1 MMDSIDGVEKIQ
13 DKARATC
20 PTEIRKVL
28 KKKVVGSGAGNMSK
42 GLGSQLRRVVNDIIA

>member
-28 KKKVVGSGAGNMSK
+28 KKDVGSGAGNMSK